1 MSLILR
7 PGDGGTLDVNGSN
20 HFHFLKGSRCLME
33 REFIRWIRTQLPP
46 DPRLLLGAGDDAAV
60 LDLAQQTG
68 CVVTSDLLMDQVDFL
83 VEQCS
88 PQRIGRKALAVNLS
102 DLAAMAARPHSVV
115 VSLALPRRGAHAL
128 AVALYEGILPLA
140 REFETSIAGG
150 DTNTWDGPLVISI
163 TAIGETTGIGPVAR
177 SGARAGDTVLVTGDF
192 GGSILNKHLDFTPRV
207 HEALCLHRDYQLHAL
222 TDVSDGLSVDLSH
235 IVEESGHGIVI
246 NRDSIPISK
255 AAIQL
260 AEQTGDA
267 PSALVRALS
276 DGEDFELIIVMAAED
291 AESLVQQQPFAVP
304 VTPIGHVVDD
314 AGLWYSDERGE
325 LMPLKISGY
334 EHRGME

>member
-1 MSLILR
+1 
-7 PGDGGTLDVNGSN
+7 
-20 HFHFLKGSRCLME
+20 ME

-60 LDLAQQTG
+60 LNIAQQTG

-83 VEQCS
+83 VDQCS

-128 AVALYEGILPLA
+128 AVGLYEGILPLA

-163 TAIGETTGIGPVAR
+163 TAIGETTGNGAVPR
-177 SGARAGDTVLVTGDF
+177 SGARVGDVVLVTGDF
-192 GGSILNKHLDFTPRV
+192 GGSILSKHFDFTPRV

-235 IVEESGHGIVI
+235 IVEESRCGVVI
-246 NRDSIPISK
+246 DRDSIPVSK
-255 AAIQL
+255 AARQL
-260 AEQTGDA
+260 AEQA
-267 PSALVRALS
+267 ENSPSALFHALS
-276 DGEDFELIIVMAAED
+276 DGEDFELIMVMAADD
-291 AESLVQQQPFAVP
+291 AKRLIRQQPFSIP
-304 VTPIGHVVDD
+304 VTPIGHVVEEP
-314 AGLWYSDERGE
+314 GLWWPDERGDLIPVE
-325 LMPLKISGY
+325 ISGY
-334 EHRGME
+334 EHRGAE

>member
-1 MSLILR
+1 
-7 PGDGGTLDVNGSN
+7 
-20 HFHFLKGSRCLME
+20 ME

-60 LDLAQQTG
+60 LELAQQAG

-83 VEQCS
+83 VEQCA

-128 AVALYEGILPLA
+128 AVGLYEGILPLA

-163 TAIGETTGIGPVAR
+163 TAIGETTGNGPVVR

-192 GGSILNKHLDFTPRV
+192 GGSILSKHLDFTPRV

-235 IVEESGHGIVI
+235 IAEESGYGVVI
-246 NRDSIPISK
+246 DRDSIPISK
-255 AAIQL
+255 AAVEL
-260 AEQTGDA
+260 AAQTDDA
-267 PSALVRALS
+267 SSPLVRALS
-276 DGEDFELIIVMAAED
+276 DGEDFELIMVMAADD
-291 AESLVQQQPFAVP
+291 AERLVQQQPFAVP
-304 VTPIGHVVDD
+304 VTPIGHVVEDT
-314 AGLWYSDERGE
+314 GLWWYDERGE
-325 LMPLKISGY
+325 LTPLEISGY
-334 EHRGME
+334 EHRGAE

>member
-1 MSLILR
+1 
-7 PGDGGTLDVNGSN
+7 
-20 HFHFLKGSRCLME
+20 ME

-60 LDLAQQTG
+60 LELAQQVG

-83 VEQCS
+83 VEQCA

-128 AVALYEGILPLA
+128 AVGLYEGILPLA

-163 TAIGETTGIGPVAR
+163 TAIGETTGNGPVVR

-192 GGSILNKHLDFTPRV
+192 GGSILSKHLDFTPRV

-235 IVEESGHGIVI
+235 IAEESGYGVVI
-246 NRDSIPISK
+246 DRDSIPISK
-255 AAIQL
+255 AAVEL
-260 AEQTGDA
+260 AAQTGDA
-267 PSALVRALS
+267 SSPLVRALS
-276 DGEDFELIIVMAAED
+276 DGEDFELIMVMAADD
-291 AESLVQQQPFAVP
+291 AERLVQQQPFAVP
-304 VTPIGHVVDD
+304 VTPIGHVVEDT
-314 AGLWYSDERGE
+314 GLWWYDERGE
-325 LMPLKISGY
+325 LMPLEISGY
-334 EHRGME
+334 EHRGAE

>member
-1 MSLILR
+1 
-7 PGDGGTLDVNGSN
+7 
-20 HFHFLKGSRCLME
+20 ME

-60 LDLAQQTG
+60 LELAQQAG

-83 VEQCS
+83 VEQCA

-128 AVALYEGILPLA
+128 AVGLYEGILPLA

-163 TAIGETTGIGPVAR
+163 TAIGETTGNGPVVR

-192 GGSILNKHLDFTPRV
+192 GGSILSKHLDFTPRV

-235 IVEESGHGIVI
+235 IAEESGYGVVI
-246 NRDSIPISK
+246 DRDSIPISK
-255 AAIQL
+255 AAVEL
-260 AEQTGDA
+260 AAQTGDA
-267 PSALVRALS
+267 SSPLVRALS
-276 DGEDFELIIVMAAED
+276 DGEDFELIMVMAADD
-291 AESLVQQQPFAVP
+291 AERLVQQQPFAVP
-304 VTPIGHVVDD
+304 VTPIGHVVEDT
-314 AGLWYSDERGE
+314 GLWWYDERGE
-325 LMPLKISGY
+325 LMPLEISGY
-334 EHRGME
+334 EHRGAE

>member
-1 MSLILR
+1 
-7 PGDGGTLDVNGSN
+7 
-20 HFHFLKGSRCLME
+20 ME

-60 LDLAQQTG
+60 LELAQQAG

-83 VEQCS
+83 VEQCA

-128 AVALYEGILPLA
+128 AVGLYEGILPLA

-163 TAIGETTGIGPVAR
+163 TAIGETTGNGPVVR

-192 GGSILNKHLDFTPRV
+192 GGSILSKHLDFTPRV

-235 IVEESGHGIVI
+235 IAEESGYGVVI
-246 NRDSIPISK
+246 DRDSIPISK
-255 AAIQL
+255 AAVEL
-260 AEQTGDA
+260 AAQTDDA
-267 PSALVRALS
+267 SSPLVRALS
-276 DGEDFELIIVMAAED
+276 DGEDFELIMVMAADD
-291 AESLVQQQPFAVP
+291 AERLVQQQPFAVP
-304 VTPIGHVVDD
+304 VTPIGHVVEDT
-314 AGLWYSDERGE
+314 GLWWYDERGE
-325 LMPLKISGY
+325 LMPLEISGY
-334 EHRGME
+334 EHRGAE